1 MDSTLH
7 VPQQVRAARIGS
19 AGLGLVANLWAL
31 TKPEINL
38 LIAIT
43 VLVSFLVARHGSH
56 VMSIVLAFNTVMGT
70 LLVSSG
76 GAALNHFM
84 ERTFDSRMR
93 RTARRP
99 VVMGRVT
106 PRSAFRFGATLSIL
120 GLLYLGLLVNLLST
134 LIASLALAIYLVA
147 YTPLKRVSPLC
158 TLVGAISG
166 AAPPLIGWAG
176 ATGTLS
182 RGAWPLYTLLF
193 LWQFPHF
200 MAIAWI
206 YRDDYARAGYRVLP
220 GDGQRQQF
228 AALQAAIPAGIVVP
242 VTIIPWIER
251 GTWNVY
257 LAGAVLFGFGFLGL
271 AVRFSFKATNRTARQ
286 LLFASIVYL
295 QITFILL
302 LLNRG

>member
-1 MDSTLH
+1 MDSTLQ
-7 VPQQVRAARIGS
+7 VPQQVRVARIGS
-19 AGLGLVANLWAL
+19 AGQCLVANLWAL

-56 VMSIVLAFNTVMGT
+56 VTSIVLAFNTVMGT

-120 GLLYLGLLVNLLST
+120 GLLYLGLWVNLLSM
-134 LIASLALAIYLVA
+134 LIASLALTIYLVA

-206 YRDDYARAGYRVLP
+206 YREDYARAGYRVLP

-228 AALQAAIPAGIVVP
+228 AALQAAIPAAILIP

-257 LAGAVLFGFGFLGL
+257 LTGAVLLGFGFLGL
-271 AVRFSFKATNRTARQ
+271 AVRFIFKATNRTARQ

-295 QITFILL
+295 PITFILL

>member
-1 MDSTLH
+1 MDSTLQ
-7 VPQQVRAARIGS
+7 VPQQVRVARIGS
-19 AGLGLVANLWAL
+19 AGQCLVANLWAL

-43 VLVSFLVARHGSH
+43 VLVSFLVARHVSH
-56 VMSIVLAFNTVMGT
+56 VTSIVLAFNTVMGT

-120 GLLYLGLLVNLLST
+120 GLLYLGLWVNLLSM
-134 LIASLALAIYLVA
+134 LIASLALTIYLVA

-206 YRDDYARAGYRVLP
+206 YREDYARAGYRVLP

-228 AALQAAIPAGIVVP
+228 AALQAAIPAAILIP

-295 QITFILL
+295 PITFILL